1 MPRFS
6 ERLKELRVS
15 HGLSQQEFANQLGCV
30 SKSSINMYERGERE
44 PSFETLEAIADYF
57 NVDMDYLLG
66 KSDNPNKYG
75 DLMAYL
81 IEESKSGRAAAADDM
96 RRTFG
101 MEHST
106 LSTYLCED
114 KSQSS
119 ILFYKAME
127 RNAAREL
134 SKLIGMVD
142 NMDRYELEHIR
153 HLVGAYLKAGQQ
165 IRDIV
170 DTALRPFVE
179 DELLESEII

>member
-1 MPRFS
+1 MSRFS

-15 HGLSQQEFANQLGCV
+15 HGLSQQELANQLGCV
-30 SKSSINMYERGERE
+30 SKSSVNMYERGERE
-44 PSFETLEAIADYF
+44 PSFETLEAISDYF

-66 KSDNPNKYG
+66 KSDNPNRYR

-81 IEESKSGRAAAADDM
+81 IEESKSGRPAAEDNM

-114 KSQSS
+114 KSKSS

-134 SKLIGMVD
+134 SKLIGMIS
-142 NMDRYELEHIR
+142 NMDYQELENIR
-153 HLVGAYLKAGQQ
+153 YLVGAYLKAGQP

-170 DTALRPFVE
+170 DTALKPYRREEYDE
-179 DELLESEII
+179 DEE